1 MSFQLIKYQ
10 SQLLNKYNE
19 EQKQETTTKH
29 MGKEENGINFTDPF
43 ILSVTEIARKQEK
56 SSQVIKGNSSSK
68 KKKTGKVKMY

>member
-1 MSFQLIKYQ
+1 
-10 SQLLNKYNE
+10 
-19 EQKQETTTKH
+19 